1 MVASTCVLSQDEE
14 QMQTDEPPASDPKV
28 ARLHIGSN
36 QFLPFRATRKQKRKL
51 KNKSGIDN
59 NVFRWT

>member
-1 MVASTCVLSQDEE
+1 
-14 QMQTDEPPASDPKV
+14 MQTDEPPASDPKV